1 MAVIAPVGAPASF
14 SPDMLLRQVLHEGLA
29 YLASDPQRVADL
41 YGRFDDLA
49 SGSQAD
55 MLADFQAR
63 LKTLVA
69 WGDAEALQIH
79 LGYPHDD
86 AVLPCVSIVHDAG
99 SEQPGAATYNDL
111 MSASHELSGVDDPGD
126 WSTQSCIQ
134 YRHQGVDY
142 TSQLQLGS
150 WATSPEESWLIHEAV
165 RAVMLTDKG
174 FLRKA
179 GVMDVSVSESGFA
192 PDNRMRPRVAWVPML
207 SVRMDWF
214 MRQTSRIKVPSRAQV
229 TLSFSN

>member
-1 MAVIAPVGAPASF
+1 MPVISPIGAPASF
-14 SPDMLLRQVLHEGLA
+14 SPDMMLRQVLHEGLA

-41 YGRFDDLA
+41 YGRFDDLS

-55 MLADFQAR
+55 MLADFTAA
-63 LKTLVA
+63 LKELVA
-69 WGDAEALQIH
+69 WGSDTALRIH
-79 LGYPHDD
+79 LGYPQDD
-86 AVLPCVSIVHDAG
+86 AVLPCISIVHDAG
-99 SEQPGAATYNDL
+99 SEQPGTATYNDL
-111 MSASHELSGVDDPGD
+111 LAASHDLQGVDDIDD
-126 WSTQSCIQ
+126 WSTQNCIQ

-165 RAVMLTDKG
+165 RAVLLTDKG
-174 FLRKA
+174 PMRKA
-179 GVMDVSVSESGFA
+179 GIMDVNVSESGFA

-207 SVRMDWF
+207 SLRLDWF
-214 MRQTSRIKVPSRAQV
+214 MRQTSRIKVPSRAKV